1 MIKEDDVVMYNG
13 TYRLVGEVTSDG
25 MVAFKDLKEGNKHEW
40 VMAQSV
46 KELTDEDYLDLFDT
60 YNNKLVQF
68 SYMYIFPFLKVLY
81 LYNYLQL

>member
-46 KELTDEDYLDLFDT
+46 KELTDEDYLDLFDKFESDEAPYKST
-60 YNNKLVQF
+60 HLAVVK
-68 SYMYIFPFLKVLY
+68 KVYAKVVNLS
-81 LYNYLQL
+81 